1 MNRDGILQQK
11 SSTKAEPFKFPFSRI
26 AARTFAINPAAIKPS
41 AIQRDMLELRCL
53 TPPVLVRKVSWGTNI
68 SNMGHWQKFK
78 LTHYPKRTIEDKIIL
93 LNVHS
98 TWTCVF
104 DFCCWNFAGTG
115 KA

>member
-1 MNRDGILQQK
+1 MTHVLYIDRSRRSRPGCFSVFAVWVCPQ
-11 SSTKAEPFKFPFSRI
+11 EPRRSHEI
-26 AARTFAINPAAIKPS
+26 GLALYSVEAHTN
-41 AIQRDMLELRCL
+41 
-53 TPPVLVRKVSWGTNI
+53 TNI
-68 SNMGHWQKFK
+68 SNMGHWRKFK